1 MDWQT
6 YVQNQA
12 AMGGMPLIISVEE
25 NNSPTMVR
33 CTNCLGQVTLWTCD
47 GDFIEPA

>member
-1 MDWQT
+1 MDWQN

-25 NNSPTMVR
+25 NDVMTVVR